1 MGRREGYAVD
11 LVGERMKAGNGG
23 TKEHKNITIC
33 REEEKEIHLAIVRAR
48 LRSLDRSRG
57 ISTRHPNNAYC

>member
-1 MGRREGYAVD
+1 MEKREGYAVD

-33 REEEKEIHLAIVRAR
+33 REEKEIHLAIVWAQ
-48 LRSLDRSRG
+48 LRFLDRSRG
-57 ISTRHPNNAYC
+57 IRTGHPDNTYN